1 MNKGLVGIFEGLHD
15 DPEKAKIIKTR
26 MGVAAATKYYVDN
39 KCVVCWPPPDDKG
52 DWDMIAVPNNGIG
65 DPIKVQV
72 KTTGYIHPNNG
83 KSWIVGLKDG
93 GYVSQEK
100 VKVPWNF
107 DELCVLDGDG
117 EVTIMKASDI
127 LVKSGGENRKHSIV
141 VPRSKFRSKG
151 RLPV

>member
-26 MGVAAATKYYVDN
+26 KGVAAATKYYIDLGY
-39 KCVVCWPPPDDKG
+39 VVCWPPPDDKG
-52 DWDMIAVPNNGIG
+52 DWDFIAVPDNGLG

-72 KTTGYIHPNNG
+72 KTTGYIHPSNG
-83 KSWIVGLKDG
+83 KSWIEGLKDG
-93 GYVSQEK
+93 GYVDQEK

-117 EVTIMKASDI
+117 EVTVMKASDI
-127 LVKSGGENRKHSIV
+127 LVKSDGENRKHSIV
-141 VPRSKFRSKG
+141 IPRFPSKA

>member
-26 MGVAAATKYYVDN
+26 KGVAAATKYYIDLGY
-39 KCVVCWPPPDDKG
+39 VVCWPPPDDKG
-52 DWDMIAVPNNGIG
+52 DWDFIAVPDNGLG

-72 KTTGYIHPNNG
+72 KTTGYIHPSNG
-83 KSWIVGLKDG
+83 NSWIVGLKDG

-117 EVTIMKASDI
+117 EVTVMKASDI
-127 LVKSGGENRKHSIV
+127 LVKSDGENRKHSIV
-141 VPRSKFRSKG
+141 IPRFPSKA

>member
-26 MGVAAATKYYVDN
+26 KGVAAATKYYIDLGY
-39 KCVVCWPPPDDKG
+39 VVCWPPPDTLC
-52 DWDMIAVPNNGIG
+52 DWDMLAVSDDGMG
-65 DPIKVQV
+65 DTIKLQV
-72 KTTGYIHPNNG
+72 KTTGYIHPSNG
-83 KSWIVGLKDG
+83 NSWIVGLKDG

-117 EVTIMKASDI
+117 EVTVMKASDI
-127 LVKSGGENRKHSIV
+127 LVKSDGENRKHSIV
-141 VPRSKFRSKG
+141 IPRFPSKA

>member
-26 MGVAAATKYYVDN
+26 MGVAAATKYYIDN

-72 KTTGYIHPNNG
+72 KTTGYIHPNHDR
-83 KSWIVGLKDG
+83 SWIVGLKDG
-93 GYVSQEK
+93 VGTHGSQ
-100 VKVPWNF
+100 KVPWNF

-117 EVTIMKASDI
+117 EVTVMKSSDI
-127 LVKSGGENRKHSIV
+127 LVKSDGTARKHSIV
-141 VPRSKFRSKG
+141 VPRAKFLSKA